1 MDSGKSTLLLYGSVA
16 PTRKQL
22 AVGPEIRPL
31 PPGLCPPRQDD
42 SDSANAKPQAP
53 GSRGGYR
60 TPLVAAAKSGATG
73 QQVFV
78 FCWPVM

>member
-1 MDSGKSTLLLYGSVA
+1 MDSGKSTLYGSVA

-31 PPGLCPPRQDD
+31 PPGLCPPRRDG
-42 SDSANAKPQAP
+42 SDSANSKPQ
-53 GSRGGYR
+53 
-60 TPLVAAAKSGATG
+60 GAVVDIG
-73 QQVFV
+73 PHLLQLPSPEPEDGRCFV